1 MKKNIKNYKLIKLK
15 QIIDKKDGILSIAEE
30 KVQIPFKIKR
40 VYHIYGLNNI
50 SANRGYHAHKKL
62 EQVIF
67 CINGSFNLM
76 IDDGTNKKN
85 LILNNPNKGVYIG
98 KKLWHTMSKF
108 SLNCIILVFAS
119 DFFKESDYIRDYDN
133 FLKYIELF

>member
-50 SANRGYHAHKKL
+50 SANRGYHAHKRL

-67 CINGSFNLM
+67 CINGSFKLM

-108 SLNCIILVFAS
+108 SRNCIMLVFAS
-119 DFFKESDYIRDYDN
+119 DFFNESDYIRDYDN
-133 FLKYIELF
+133 FLKYIE